1 MAGQGTDVKH
11 ESALARLIIH
21 YRWLIIVLSFVMAA
35 AVGSGGRFLTLDTDS
50 RVYLDH
56 NNPDRIA
63 LETLESTY
71 TKDNS
76 LLIVLAPKNGNIYTR
91 ETLSVIKELTEAGWQ
106 TPYSRRV
113 DSLTNFQY
121 SHANGDELI
130 IEDFVSDPESMTDED
145 LEKLRDIA
153 VTRKP
158 LFGKVITAKGDVTA
172 INITVLNPGNSQ
184 QEIPEIVTYVRNL
197 VAETKAKH
205 PEIDFYLTG
214 GVMIDMTFAEASQE
228 DSKTLIPAMLIFI
241 FLIVGFTLRTF
252 WGTVGTVIVIALA
265 VVSTMGLAGW
275 MGFVINSSTAAAPVI
290 IMTLA
295 VADSVHLLASHYFY
309 LREGLDRDAAIK
321 ESIRVNMSPVFVTSL
336 TTAVGFLSL
345 NSSESPPLR
354 ELGTVV
360 ASGVT
365 FAWFYSVMFLPA
377 LIAILPTRVKAVES
391 SNSWMNKIG
400 DFVVANRRKLLITM
414 TLATVVLSLGSFK
427 IVLDDDFI
435 RYFDHR
441 YQFRVDADYTQQNLT
456 GLHALEFSLP
466 SGQEGG
472 ITDPGYLAKVD
483 AFAEWFRQQDHVV
496 HVSALSDTI
505 KRLNENV
512 HADDPSQYRIPESSE
527 AAAQYLM
534 LYELSVPYGLDLNSQ
549 MDIGKS
555 SSRFTATVVNTTA
568 NDILALVDKS
578 EGWLKQ
584 NAPEMY
590 TKATGMSVAVSHI
603 SGNNIKSML
612 GGTLGALVIISFI
625 LYFVLR
631 NAKVALISL
640 APNLMPAAIAFG
652 IWGYLFQEV
661 NLAIA
666 VVVAMTLGI
675 VVDDTVH
682 VLSKYLRARREY
694 GYSPEEAVRYAIRA
708 VGTAMVVTTFALVVG
723 FGILATSGFAVNG
736 DMGLLSAITIAV
748 ALITDLF
755 FLPPL
760 LMMFERKE
768 S

>member
-1 MAGQGTDVKH
+1 MSNQGTGDGH
-11 ESALARLIIH
+11 ESAWGEFVVGK
-21 YRWLIIVLSFVMAA
+21 RWIIIVFSILLAFGLA
-35 AVGSGGRFLTLDTDS
+35 SGMRFLTLDTDS
-50 RVYLDH
+50 RVYLAPD
-56 NNPDRIA
+56 NPDRVA
-63 LETLESTY
+63 LETLEATY

-76 LLIVLAPKNGNIYTR
+76 LLVVLAPKNGDIYTK
-91 ETLSVIKELTEAGWQ
+91 ETLGVVKEITEAGWQ
-106 TPYSRRV
+106 TPFSRRV

-121 SHANGDELI
+121 SRADGDELI
-130 IEDFVSDPESMTDED
+130 IEDFVLDPESMTDED
-145 LEKLRDIA
+145 LSKLREVA

-158 LFGKVITAKGDVTA
+158 LYGKVVSEKGDVTA
-172 INITVLNPGNSQ
+172 INITVLNPGESQ
-184 QEIPEIVTYVRNL
+184 SEIPEIVTYVRAM
-197 VAETKAKH
+197 VSEIGKQH

-228 DSKTLIPAMLIFI
+228 DTKTLIPAMLIAI
-241 FLIVGFTLRTF
+241 MLIVGFTLRTF
-252 WGTVGTVIVIALA
+252 WGVVSTLFVIILSII
-265 VVSTMGLAGW
+265 STMGLAGW
-275 MGFVINSSTAAAPVI
+275 TGFVINSSTAAAPVI

-309 LREGLDRDAAIK
+309 LRNGKDKHGAVK
-321 ESIRVNMSPVFVTSL
+321 ESIRVNMGPVFVTSL
-336 TTAVGFLSL
+336 TTAVGFLTL
-345 NSSESPPLR
+345 NFSESPPLQ
-354 ELGTVV
+354 ELGTIV

-365 FAWFYSVMFLPA
+365 FAFFYSVFFLPSMMSMLPGRAKESANPNA
-377 LIAILPTRVKAVES
+377 LMDGIS
-391 SNSWMNKIG
+391 
-400 DFVVANRRKLLITM
+400 DFVVAKRKILLPVIG
-414 TLATVVLSLGSFK
+414 LVSVVLALGSFK

-441 YQFRVDADYTQQNLT
+441 YQFRVDADFTQDNLT

-466 SGQEGG
+466 SGEEGG
-472 ITDPGYLAKVD
+472 ITNPEYLAKVD
-483 AFAEWFRQQDHVV
+483 AFAEWFRQQDKVV
-496 HVSALSDTI
+496 HVSALTDTI
-505 KRLNENV
+505 KRLHENV
-512 HADDPSQYRIPESSE
+512 NADDPQYYRIPDTSE
-527 AAAQYLM
+527 AAAQFLM

-568 NDILALVDKS
+568 DDILALVDKS

-590 TKATGMSVAVSHI
+590 SKATGMSVAVSHI
-603 SGNNIKSML
+603 SGNNIESML
-612 GGTLGALVIISFI
+612 GGTIGALVIISFI

-631 NAKVALISL
+631 NAKIAVISL

-652 IWGYLFQEV
+652 IWGFLFTEV

-682 VLSKYLRARREY
+682 MLSKYLRARREY
-694 GYSPEEAVRYAIRA
+694 GHEPEEAVRYAIRT
-708 VGTAMVVTTFALVVG
+708 VGTAMGVTTFALVVG

-736 DMGLLSAITIAV
+736 DMGLLSAITIGV
-748 ALITDLF
+748 ALITDML

-760 LMMFERKE
+760 LMLFERK
-768 S
+768 